1 MKVRDKLRS
10 KEEQQKQKQK
20 VSATREFL
28 QERKRNRKKE
38 YFLREKMWIS
48 YLLSMMQKD
57 RGKIPENIGN
67 KMLISNNMY
76 ITKSY
81 MSSMIQIIS
90 LSLQTPQTLIS
101 EILQELRDKKSSAIL
116 DVTIKNENF
125 DVQLQE
131 SGLLSRI
138 DMWEKSMDSDII
150 TDREKEMAARCLYT
164 VDIAREGKRLMKSR
178 IYLTIRHKVG
188 SELTRAERL
197 ICNYLTGKRAVYR
210 LITDVAVTLRYAS
223 LVSDYRDKTIKDVKT
238 IVNSE
243 QTLAQ
248 LLPNSSSWNDKKGHY
263 LGVNILNNTQFLLDF
278 EKITSARNLY
288 ILAPSGEGKTVL
300 ALNLVCSAVENK
312 WAVCVQDIKGNEFT
326 YFVQSTGG
334 YIVSLRQMA
343 SGFINSFVMRKE
355 DITDYNAETYFN
367 ARIAFSKKQMIIL
380 SGLIEEEHITD
391 LEELLDEFLDSLY
404 ISLGVLP
411 GNRNTWKATE
421 TLTPFNIYDSLV
433 DYMTP
438 AMQSK
443 HSNIARRM
451 LSAYR
456 MYMSESGS
464 KSYIFKTEFDYTAI
478 LRANTLMFDFGIL
491 EGQHNNVDPVLFRL
505 RFAYM
510 QNLNAEF
517 ISYKYSKGI
526 KVLKILEESQ
536 IAVNDNEIMRGYVE
550 EYTLRRAQG
559 QTTIML
565 GNSISA
571 LTSNPISKPLIEN
584 VKGLLIGKLSRDA
597 REEVIKTFDLEN
609 RRDVLETIGEDE
621 EHDNTF
627 LFVNNMQSNSLTALL
642 KIILDKDK
650 KYKLITPV
658 AQQSNMTI

>member
-10 KEEQQKQKQK
+10 KEEQQKQK

-197 ICNYLTGKRAVYR
+197 ICNYLTGKGAVYR

-411 GNRNTWKATE
+411 SNRNTWKATE

-491 EGQHNNVDPVLFRL
+491 EGQHNNVDSVLFRL

>member
-10 KEEQQKQKQK
+10 KEEQQKQK

-197 ICNYLTGKRAVYR
+197 ICNYLTGKGAVYR

-491 EGQHNNVDPVLFRL
+491 EGQHNNIDSVLFRL

-609 RRDVLETIGEDE
+609 RRDILETIGEDE

>member
-10 KEEQQKQKQK
+10 KEEQQKQK

-28 QERKRNRKKE
+28 QERKQNRKKE

-197 ICNYLTGKRAVYR
+197 ICNYLTGKGAVYR

-491 EGQHNNVDPVLFRL
+491 EGQHNNIDSVLFRL

>member
-10 KEEQQKQKQK
+10 KEEQQKQK

-197 ICNYLTGKRAVYR
+197 ICNYLTGKGAVYR

-411 GNRNTWKATE
+411 SNRNTWKATE
-421 TLTPFNIYDSLV
+421 ALTPFNIYDSLV

-491 EGQHNNVDPVLFRL
+491 EGQHNNVDSVLFRL

-565 GNSISA
+565 GNSILA

>member
-10 KEEQQKQKQK
+10 KEEQQKQK

-197 ICNYLTGKRAVYR
+197 ICNYLTGKGAVYR

>member
-1 MKVRDKLRS
+1 MKVRDKLRN
-10 KEEQQKQKQK
+10 KEEQQKQQK

-197 ICNYLTGKRAVYR
+197 ICNYLTGKGAVYR

-411 GNRNTWKATE
+411 SNRNTWKATE
-421 TLTPFNIYDSLV
+421 ALTPFNIYDSLV

-491 EGQHNNVDPVLFRL
+491 EGQHNNVDSVLFRL

-565 GNSISA
+565 GNSILA

>member
-1 MKVRDKLRS
+1 MKVRDKLRN
-10 KEEQQKQKQK
+10 KEEQQKQQK

-90 LSLQTPQTLIS
+90 LSLQTPQTLVS

-197 ICNYLTGKRAVYR
+197 ICNYLTGKGAVYR

-411 GNRNTWKATE
+411 SNRNTWKATE
-421 TLTPFNIYDSLV
+421 ALTPFNIYDSLV

-491 EGQHNNVDPVLFRL
+491 EGQHNNVDSVLFRL

-565 GNSISA
+565 GNSILA